1 MVRKVKVVEEPP
13 KEQIEE
19 IEEIEQMEEGLEK
32 DDSSSDSEI
41 EIKPKKPRKKMVFTE
56 EQLQAKRDR
65 FKLVL
70 AKRQEN
76 IEKRKQQKEED
87 RLKALKE
94 LEEKVL
100 VKAKSI
106 VKKKKKE
113 LAILDE
119 IVDELPEKVVKV
131 EKPLKLEVPKVK
143 APRKIIFV

>member
-1 MVRKVKVVEEPP
+1 MVRKVKIVEEAP

-19 IEEIEQMEEGLEK
+19 VEEVVELKEGLEK

-76 IEKRKQQKEED
+76 IDKRKQQKEEE
-87 RLKALKE
+87 RLIAVKE

-119 IVDELPEKVVKV
+119 IVDELPEKV